1 MIRGVAGVMVFRN
14 MAADLAECDHE
25 RNNVQLKH
33 TAARRCALEEQEYMP
48 HHGSVLNKFSVLKGK
63 A

>member
-1 MIRGVAGVMVFRN
+1 MVFRN